1 MQASLQIEHS
11 RPRRLSFAVAVL
23 CASLLCSCSPSE
35 SRQAEPVQWRF
46 AIEETIGSVQH
57 QYALRFKELIEAR
70 SDGEIEVTIY
80 PYGTLG
86 TSDQITELVDM
97 GVVQFAMASPGH
109 LGKLIPEVQVF
120 LLHFVFSDDDAINN
134 RVLNEDPDL
143 RRTFDELY
151 AEKRLKLLSIYSEG
165 WQVWTTKER
174 IDTPED
180 FRGVKMR
187 VMTSPLLLAAYAAY
201 GASPTP
207 LPYSEVYSA
216 LQLNMIDG
224 QENPVFAIQEMS
236 FYEVTDWMIFAHHA
250 PFITT
255 SVTNLEFFD
264 SLSTERQQL
273 VRDVV
278 DELNGYILDVRQRF
292 NRERLEL
299 IRERK
304 PELNII
310 TELTPEQREAF
321 REASQPVR
329 EQFVEMTGPAG
340 RQLLEQL
347 VETVQEYESRQRDT
361 R

>member
-1 MQASLQIEHS
+1 MNMSAAKLI
-11 RPRRLSFAVAVL
+11 RVRWLFAILPSVA
-23 CASLLCSCSPSE
+23 LLCSCSGPV
-35 SRQAEPVQWRF
+35 AEQSPKPIQWRF

-57 QYALRFKELIEAR
+57 EYALKFKELIESR
-70 SDGEIEVTIY
+70 SQGAIEVTIY

-97 GVVQFAMASPGH
+97 GVIQFAMASPGH

-120 LLHFVFSDDDAINN
+120 LLHFVFSDDEEINN
-134 RVLNEDPDL
+134 QVLNDNPEL

-151 AEKRLKLLSIYSEG
+151 ARKRLKLLSIYSEG
-165 WQVWTTKER
+165 WQVWTTKKAIR
-174 IDTPED
+174 TPED

-236 FYEVTDWMIFAHHA
+236 FYEVTDWMIFAKQS

-255 SVTNLEFFD
+255 SVTNLEFFHG
-264 SLSTERQQL
+264 LPAEQQEL
-273 VRDVV
+273 VLETVE
-278 DELNGYILDVRQRF
+278 ELNGYILEVQRDF
-292 NRERLEL
+292 NRDRLEL
-299 IRERK
+299 IRENK
-304 PELNII
+304 PGLNIVLD
-310 TELTPEQREAF
+310 LTPEQREAF
-321 REASQPVR
+321 RAASQPVR
-329 EQFVEMTGPAG
+329 QQFVELAGPEG
-340 RQLLEQL
+340 QRLLEELIRAIKAAEAKRAQ
-347 VETVQEYESRQRDT
+347 
-361 R
+361 